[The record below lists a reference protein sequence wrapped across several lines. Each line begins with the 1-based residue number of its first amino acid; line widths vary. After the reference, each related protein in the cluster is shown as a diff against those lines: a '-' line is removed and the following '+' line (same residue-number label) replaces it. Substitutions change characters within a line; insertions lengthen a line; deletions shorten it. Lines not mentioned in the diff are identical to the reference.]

1 MRLPK
6 LRELKE
12 AVTAVFSPRFTTR
25 FPAEPCVVPEKYRG
39 KPEFDLDTCIG
50 CGACVNVCPTPEC
63 LSQVDDLKADPPVR
77 RITHRY
83 DTCIFCGNCEANCT
97 TKTGIQLSRKWD
109 LATLNREDT
118 VETHEF
124 ELQICEKCGTMIGTK
139 KHLIWLYEKLGPLA
153 YTNPSLL
160 IAKSGELH
168 IPHQLLPSEEATPAS
183 GSQRPSSASIGA
195 GQDVHRPSKPDRAV
209 ETGDFM
215 RILCPKCKCEL
226 NIRL

>member
-1 MRLPK
+1 LKLRWPK

-25 FPAEPCVVPEKYRG
+25 FPAEPCVVPERYRG
-39 KPEFDLDTCIG
+39 KPEFDLDSCIG
-50 CGACVNVCPTPEC
+50 CGACVNVCPTNALTQIDE
-63 LSQVDDLKADPPVR
+63 LESDRPVR
-77 RITHRY
+77 KITHRY
-83 DTCIFCGNCEANCT
+83 DACIFCGNCQDNCAT
-97 TKTGIQLSRKWD
+97 ETGIKLSNEWD
-109 LATLNREDT
+109 LAGLDREAM

-124 ELQICEKCGTMIGTK
+124 ELQLCEKCGAIIGTK

-160 IAKSGELH
+160 LAKSGELSTK
-168 IPHQLLPSEEATPAS
+168 PEAIEQAEKTEDIRTS
-183 GSQRPSSASIGA
+183 
-195 GQDVHRPSKPDRAV
+195 
-209 ETGDFM
+209 DFM

>member
-1 MRLPK
+1 LKLRLPK

-25 FPAEPCVVPEKYRG
+25 FPAEPCEVPEKYRG

-50 CGACVNVCPTPEC
+50 CGACVNVCPTEA
-63 LSQVDDLKADPPVR
+63 LTQSDAAEADPPVR
-77 RITHRY
+77 KITLRY
-83 DTCIFCGNCEANCT
+83 DTCIFCGNCTDNCT
-97 TKTGIQLSRKWD
+97 TETGIKLSNEWD
-109 LATLNREDT
+109 LAGLDREAMT
-118 VETHEF
+118 ETHEF
-124 ELQICEKCGTMIGTK
+124 ELQLCEKCGAIIGTR

-160 IAKSGELH
+160 LAKSGELLTK
-168 IPHQLLPSEEATPAS
+168 PRDVQQQPDKDFQPS
-183 GSQRPSSASIGA
+183 
-195 GQDVHRPSKPDRAV
+195 
-209 ETGDFM
+209 DFM

>member
-25 FPAEPCVVPEKYRG
+25 FPAKPCIVPERYRG

-50 CGACVNVCPTPEC
+50 CGACVNVCPSPGC
-63 LSQVDDLKADPPVR
+63 LSQVDDLESNPPVR
-77 RITHRY
+77 KITHRY
-83 DTCIFCGNCEANCT
+83 DNCIFCGNCEENCT
-97 TKTGIQLSRKWD
+97 IETGIKLSNQWD

-118 VETHEF
+118 IETHEF
-124 ELQICEKCGTMIGTK
+124 ELQLCEKCGAMIGAK

-160 IAKSGELH
+160 IAKSGELLTEPQEIQQQQH
-168 IPHQLLPSEEATPAS
+168 EEVGTS
-183 GSQRPSSASIGA
+183 
-195 GQDVHRPSKPDRAV
+195 
-209 ETGDFM
+209 DFM